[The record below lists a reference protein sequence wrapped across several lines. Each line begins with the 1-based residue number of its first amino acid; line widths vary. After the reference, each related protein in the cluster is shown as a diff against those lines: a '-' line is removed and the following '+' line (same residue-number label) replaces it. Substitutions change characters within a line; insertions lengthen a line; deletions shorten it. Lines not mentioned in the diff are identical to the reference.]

1 MTTARH
7 TSLFRIRQI
16 PAVFAMAL
24 LGFSSFTFML
34 SALPV
39 RAVQVGVPDALAGT
53 ITTVL
58 LAATVGIQLLSP
70 MLLRRCTVRTLLVW
84 GVVLLGLPSPFYL
97 LADELWSLYLV
108 SVFRGLGFGLLTVV
122 AALAIRLAAP
132 PGREGEAVGVFGLAA
147 ALPSVLGV
155 PVGAGLTLAGAFTPV
170 AWLATLPLL
179 AVLVAPWTAAE
190 LVPRTPAQ
198 DLPLRAIGR
207 LLVPPVG
214 LLFVA
219 TAVGGGVMT
228 VLPLELTDG
237 PLVAAALV
245 VFGVFTS
252 LTRWRIGRL
261 TDRRGHAGIPQLL
274 VAVGAAGLLLL
285 ALGLDADGTRW
296 WAVFFG
302 GALAGTAY
310 GALQSVSLDLSF
322 AHVSAGQA
330 PLASATWNAA
340 FDAGTATGAAAVAA
354 VAATTWQGTGA
365 MAVSAAALILAG
377 VVFTVTSRVLRRA

>member
-1 MTTARH
+1 
-7 TSLFRIRQI
+7 
-16 PAVFAMAL
+16 
-24 LGFSSFTFML
+24 
-34 SALPV
+34 
-39 RAVQVGVPDALAGT
+39 
-53 ITTVL
+53 
-58 LAATVGIQLLSP
+58 
-70 MLLRRCTVRTLLVW
+70 
-84 GVVLLGLPSPFYL
+84 GLPSPFYL

-132 PGREGEAVGVFGLAA
+132 PGREGEAVGGFGLAA

-261 TDRRGHAGIPQLL
+261 TDRRG
-274 VAVGAAGLLLL
+274 
-285 ALGLDADGTRW
+285 
-296 WAVFFG
+296 
-302 GALAGTAY
+302 
-310 GALQSVSLDLSF
+310 
-322 AHVSAGQA
+322 
-330 PLASATWNAA
+330 
-340 FDAGTATGAAAVAA
+340 
-354 VAATTWQGTGA
+354 
-365 MAVSAAALILAG
+365 
-377 VVFTVTSRVLRRA
+377 